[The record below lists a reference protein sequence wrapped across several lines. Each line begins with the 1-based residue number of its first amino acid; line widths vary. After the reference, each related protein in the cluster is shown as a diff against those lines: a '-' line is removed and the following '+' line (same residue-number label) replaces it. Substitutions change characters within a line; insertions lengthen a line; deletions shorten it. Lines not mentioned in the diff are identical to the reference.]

1 MSSNLSRL
9 IEKLNGYADTGE
21 AFDAQHLINMA
32 TLDVICETAMG
43 VQVNALEDQDSEL
56 VKAFHE

>member
-1 MSSNLSRL
+1 MSSNLEQL
-9 IEKLNGYADTGE
+9 VKKIDEYAESGE

-56 VKAFHE
+56 VRAFHE